1 MCRLSR
7 LKVQYIY
14 LVEYL
19 KIIDKV
25 KNTIKTYKKIE
36 SVLLA
41 ISLYE
46 LMKKNWLLK
55 CVTNMIF
62 FDRKTSI
69 VTNFLRVEN

>member
-62 FDRKTSI
+62 STEK
-69 VTNFLRVEN
+69 LA